1 MNELKRILSDKKR
14 LFILLMIP
22 VVCVAMFMLDRM
34 YGNVR
39 DGWKWM
45 QRDVAKHQE
54 DVEKYCSLPLDEAI
68 ALLDEEFQG
77 SFRQTVNLKTTAH
90 HVKDYPSYL
99 TNVQKQAEK
108 MAKSSIFG
116 KDKNSFTYRNIQKT
130 AKEFVAL
137 DGIETVFGNNRAV
150 ETFLDYRTA
159 DILYLAVIV
168 VIVIA
173 FFEDK
178 KNGLVSLVRSTP
190 KGRLKLTLSR
200 LMILIGVSVFF
211 TVIIYVSLLAVSF
224 ALFGGLGELG
234 RPIQSLEWFKTCT
247 FHMTIAQWLM
257 TYLGAKVACG
267 VLIGLIFWFMLSFVS
282 NIQLS
287 WFIVLAILGVEY
299 AAYKLIDGQ
308 LQFSIFKYVNLFSYI
323 YPFEPL
329 SKYLNM
335 NFFGYPVGV
344 FPLLLVLFITLIL
357 LLGVGTVL
365 LQVKRHPH
373 GNRNILGKAIVLWN
387 RIADF
392 FRRRFTITGVEGYK
406 LLILGGTIIF
416 LAAGVFFGKKLSYV
430 GYEYQEQDYVYLQ
443 YLGEAGGPINED
455 TDAYLAKARAQ
466 LELHGDIAYQFEG
479 SLSRVESEAET
490 IKQTAAERGFEPWLV
505 NQTRFDNYLA
515 KKSWTIPEW
524 NAIVAIIF
532 IILCVAP
539 VFAFERQVGTER
551 ILRSTPLGRGAVFR
565 GKYVIVF
572 LETLILWCGIYLRE
586 WIYIATKHFSP
597 ELMAMPV
604 QNARVLADFPIVM
617 SLGAFLALLFA
628 LRFIG
633 MLAAAHIVAFFSSKV
648 NTWEKAIMLG
658 AGALIVP
665 AALYYFG
672 QDWAGYL
679 SILPSVAVTEILV
692 TANKLNVK
700 SLMYFFWI
708 AVAVFLTVL
717 VYRDWVKRSGKNN

>member
-1 MNELKRILSDKKR
+1 
-14 LFILLMIP
+14 
-22 VVCVAMFMLDRM
+22 
-34 YGNVR
+34 
-39 DGWKWM
+39 
-45 QRDVAKHQE
+45 
-54 DVEKYCSLPLDEAI
+54 
-68 ALLDEEFQG
+68 
-77 SFRQTVNLKTTAH
+77 
-90 HVKDYPSYL
+90 
-99 TNVQKQAEK
+99 

-130 AKEFVAL
+130 AKDFEAL
-137 DGIETVFGNNRAV
+137 EGIEAEFGNNRAV

-159 DILYLAVIV
+159 DLLYLAVIV

-190 KGRLKLTLSR
+190 KGRMKLALSR
-200 LMILIGVSVFF
+200 LGILVGSAVFF
-211 TVIIYVSLLAVSF
+211 TAVIYISLLVVSF
-224 ALFGGLGELG
+224 ALFGGQNELG
-234 RPIQSLEWFKTCT
+234 RSVQSLEWFKTCT

-287 WFIVLAILGVEY
+287 WFIVLGILGVEY

-308 LQFSIFKYVNLFSYI
+308 LQFSLFKYVNLFSYI

-329 SKYLNM
+329 SKYSNM
-335 NFFGYPVGV
+335 NVFGYPVGV

-357 LLGVGTVL
+357 LLGVGTIH

-373 GNRNILGKAIVLWN
+373 GNRNILGKVIVLWN

-392 FRRRFTITGVEGYK
+392 FRRKLTISGMEGYK
-406 LLILGGTIIF
+406 LLILGGTVIF
-416 LAAGVFFGKKLSYV
+416 LAAGVFFGSKLSYV

-443 YLGEAGGPINED
+443 YLGEAGGPVNEE

-466 LELHGDIAYQFEG
+466 LELHGDIAYQFES
-479 SLSRVESEAET
+479 SLMRVENEAEN
-490 IKQTAAERGFEPWLV
+490 IRQVAAERGFEPWLV
-505 NQTRFDNYLA
+505 NQSKFSNYLA
-515 KKSWTIPEW
+515 KKTWTIPEW
-524 NAIVAIIF
+524 NAIVAMIF

-565 GKYVIVF
+565 GKYIIVF
-572 LETLILWCGIYLRE
+572 IETAILWCGIYLRE
-586 WIYIATKHFSP
+586 WLYITTKHFTP
-597 ELMAMPV
+597 DLMAMPIQNV
-604 QNARVLADFPIVM
+604 QVLSDFPIVM
-617 SLGAFLALLFA
+617 SFGAFLALLFI

-633 MLAAAHIVAFFSSKV
+633 MLVTAHIVAYFSSKV

-658 AGALIVP
+658 AGVLLVP

-679 SILPSVAVTEILV
+679 SVMPSVAVTELLV
-692 TANKLNVK
+692 SATKLNVK

-717 VYRDWVKRSGKNN
+717 VRRNWVKRSGK